1 MDMNYRYSNKLS
13 TDGNRMIPQDNHI
26 TGKIVYPTVDWGIMT
41 EREEMISFGPVPSR
55 RLGRSLGVNNIP
67 PKKCTYSCI
76 YCQLGRTNEFALR
89 RLNYYGP
96 ERIFDDVGRRVDC
109 LEKMDEK
116 IDYIAFVP
124 DGEPTLD
131 KDLGLEISKVKEL
144 GYPVAVI
151 TNSSLLPDIEV
162 REELAM
168 ADWVSLK
175 VDAASEEAWRSVN
188 RPNEKLVLEE
198 LIDGILLF
206 KDEFNGTLCTETMLV
221 SELNDT
227 PVVLEAT
234 SDLITDISPS
244 RAYLSIPIRPPA
256 EGWALPPDAEHI
268 ILALTIFMER
278 GLKSEML
285 TSVGEGRFSLAGDIE
300 TEILRITSVHPM
312 DKRSLGDLLKTAHR
326 DWTLVDEMMDRG
338 ELISLKLGNEVFYMR
353 NLDTHAGK

>member
-1 MDMNYRYSNKLS
+1 
-13 TDGNRMIPQDNHI
+13 
-26 TGKIVYPTVDWGIMT
+26 MT
-41 EREEMISFGPVPSR
+41 EREDIISFGPVPSR

-67 PKKCTYSCI
+67 PKTCTYSCV
-76 YCQLGRTNEFALR
+76 YCQLGRTSRMTLR
-89 RLNYYGP
+89 RSSFYGP
-96 ERIFDDVGRRVDC
+96 KHILEDVGKRASC
-109 LEKMDEK
+109 LEKMGEK

-131 KDLGLEISKVKEL
+131 RDLGSEISGMKEL

-151 TNSSLLPDIEV
+151 TNSSLLSDIEV

-175 VDAASEEAWRSVN
+175 VDAASEEAWQTVD
-188 RPNEKLVLEE
+188 RPHGKLVFEE
-198 LIDGILLF
+198 MIDGMLLF
-206 KDEFNGTLCTETMLV
+206 KDEFEGTLCTETMLINC
-221 SELNDT
+221 LNDT
-227 PVVLEAT
+227 TDVLEAT
-234 SDLITDISPS
+234 SDLIADISPS
-244 RAYLSIPIRPPA
+244 RAYLSIPVRPPA

-285 TSVGEGRFSLAGDIE
+285 TSIGEGRFSLAGDVE

-312 DKRSLGDLLKTAHR
+312 DKRSLGDLLKTAHK
-326 DWTLVDEMMDRG
+326 DWTLVDELMDRG

-353 NLDTHAGK
+353 NLDTNKGK